1 MKTLLKLKNQVI
13 AHSEK
18 DKEGKATK
26 ANVFVLGI
34 CVLLACTSCN
44 RLIEDATAK
53 EVAAL
58 EGKVQT
64 LEKRNTDL
72 ALKGRIVSSQ
82 LFSSG
87 LDRFFGEPEF
97 WENTYDVGQAECAK
111 RCIATLTSERKD
123 CEKIADATQ
132 RLQCVQGAV
141 ERASNCQQQCAGRF
155 PPPIR

>member
-1 MKTLLKLKNQVI
+1 MKTLLQPKTQVI
-13 AHSEK
+13 AHSENE
-18 DKEGKATK
+18 KEGEAMK

-34 CVLLACTSCN
+34 CVLLACTGCN
-44 RLIEDATAK
+44 RLTDDATAK

-64 LEKRNTDL
+64 LEKRNSDL
-72 ALKGRIVSSQ
+72 ALKGQIVSSQ

-97 WENTYDVGQAECAK
+97 WENPYDVGQAECAK
-111 RCIATLTSERKD
+111 RCITTLTSERKA
-123 CEKIADATQ
+123 CEDIADATQ
-132 RLQCVQGAV
+132 RLQCFQGAV
-141 ERASNCQQQCAGRF
+141 DRASTCQQQCASRF